1 MVILIAHN
9 RSKNEL
15 IKHIRST
22 EENREFA
29 AMPTDINE
37 VGNHLAN
44 GYNFHIFC
52 LVRQRRAQY

>member
-1 MVILIAHN
+1 MLTAHKM
-9 RSKNEL
+9 SKNEL

-22 EENREFA
+22 EENRELE
-29 AMPTDINE
+29 TTSTGIYE
-37 VGNHLAN
+37 VGNHPAN